1 MLRTTTRRSALG
13 IALAAPFL
21 ARAARAQGGWPD
33 RPVRFVVPFTAG
45 GAGDTAARAVG
56 QKVGEVLGQNIVI
69 ENRTGGNAVVAA
81 GAVLQSPRDGYTY
94 LWDAANQITNPVLI
108 RDLPFDYRTSFL
120 PVTLAAKF
128 PQAIAVKQDFPART
142 LAEFIGYAKAR
153 PGTITCGTPPTAGMG
168 HFALELFQR
177 RAGIQLVHAAYRGGA
192 DAARDITGGQID
204 SVLITTSTVRGPV
217 QAGKARI
224 LAITSARRI
233 PALPDV
239 PTIAESGFPGYD
251 MDDWNA
257 LFAGAGTPDGAM
269 ARLQAAVAEA
279 CRDAGVL
286 ARMAPL
292 GTVLVGSTAS
302 ELSTFLDEQRGVVER
317 LIREAGISIT

>member
-21 ARAARAQGGWPD
+21 ARPARAQGGWPD

-56 QKVGEVLGQNIVI
+56 QKVGEILGQNIVI

-94 LWDAANQITNPVLI
+94 LWDAANQITNPVLM

-128 PQAIAVKQDFPART
+128 PQAITVKQDFPART
-142 LAEFIGYAKAR
+142 LAEFIEYAKAR